1 MTAAPG
7 PNVLVEVAGVVQVV
21 TINRPQVR
29 NAIDAATAA
38 EIAAAMDELDGRDDL
53 AAGVITGAGT
63 AFCAGMD
70 LKAFLAGER
79 PSTPERGFAGLVEK
93 PPAKPL
99 VAAVNGPAIAGGFE
113 VVLACDLVVAA
124 DDAVFGLPEVK
135 RGLVAAAGGLL
146 RLPRRIPYHLA
157 MEWALTG
164 EYVTARRAY
173 EVSLVNRLVAR
184 AGRAGRG
191 GRPGRGGRREQPAGA
206 AGDQADDRAERR
218 LAGRRGLQPAAGDQ
232 RAGARLGGRQGG
244 RPRLQGEAAAGL
256 ARPLTRGPT
265 RGPGGVAR
273 GRLTPAAG
281 SSAGASPGTRSR
293 PPACPGC
300 RRPG

>member
-1 MTAAPG
+1 MTTQTAP
-7 PNVLVEVAGVVQVV
+7 NILVEVTGGVQVV
-21 TINRPQVR
+21 TINRPHRR
-29 NAIDAATAA
+29 NAIDHATAVD
-38 EIAAAMDELDGRDDL
+38 IAAAMDELDQRDDL

-63 AFCAGMD
+63 SFCAGMD

-113 VVLACDLVVAA
+113 VVLACDLIVAA

-164 EYVTARRAY
+164 EYVSAAQAY
-173 EVSLVNRLVAR
+173 EVSLVNRLVPKADVLTEALALATAVAANGPLAVRATKRTIVEGPGWPAATAFDRQREISEPVRASEDAKEGAR
-184 AGRAGRG
+184 AFTEKRA
-191 GRPGRGGRREQPAGA
+191 PAW
-206 AGDQADDRAERR
+206 
-218 LAGRRGLQPAAGDQ
+218 
-232 RAGARLGGRQGG
+232 
-244 RPRLQGEAAAGL
+244 
-256 ARPLTRGPT
+256 
-265 RGPGGVAR
+265 R
-273 GRLTPAAG
+273 GR
-281 SSAGASPGTRSR
+281 
-293 PPACPGC
+293 
-300 RRPG
+300 